1 MDRGEQVLG
10 LSAFAAGLSLAFSWS
25 YVPPKV
31 WQPVK
36 SGGAFAAI
44 NRPTAGPRT
53 KAPLPRGKHA
63 LQLHSLGTPNG
74 VKVTALLEE
83 LAIKYGLEYDAWT
96 IGLSGDQFGDEF
108 TLANPNSKIP
118 ALLHFRE
125 GEAEPIRVFESAA
138 IIMYLTET
146 FDTDKAFMP
155 TTVPLRAEC
164 VSWVFWLQGSAPY
177 VGGGFGHFFAYAPEK
192 FEYPINR
199 FTMETKRQLSVL
211 DRHLGGLSGGPCAG
225 GPYIIGDQYTIA
237 DMTIWPWFGALVLGR
252 LYSGSAE
259 FLSVHE
265 YPHVMAWAKLI
276 DERLGVKR
284 GRMVNRTWD
293 GGMKERHS
301 VSDFDQYDWNK

>member
-125 GEAEPIRVFESAA
+125 GEVSLSHSLSLSLSLSLLLCLSSRLACVSFVRGCEGEAEPIRVFESAA
-138 IIMYLTET
+138 IIMY
-146 FDTDKAFMP
+146 
-155 TTVPLRAEC
+155 PL
-164 VSWVFWLQGSAPY
+164 SPQSFS
-177 VGGGFGHFFAYAPEK
+177 
-192 FEYPINR
+192 
-199 FTMETKRQLSVL
+199 
-211 DRHLGGLSGGPCAG
+211 
-225 GPYIIGDQYTIA
+225 
-237 DMTIWPWFGALVLGR
+237 
-252 LYSGSAE
+252 
-259 FLSVHE
+259 
-265 YPHVMAWAKLI
+265 
-276 DERLGVKR
+276 
-284 GRMVNRTWD
+284 
-293 GGMKERHS
+293 
-301 VSDFDQYDWNK
+301 